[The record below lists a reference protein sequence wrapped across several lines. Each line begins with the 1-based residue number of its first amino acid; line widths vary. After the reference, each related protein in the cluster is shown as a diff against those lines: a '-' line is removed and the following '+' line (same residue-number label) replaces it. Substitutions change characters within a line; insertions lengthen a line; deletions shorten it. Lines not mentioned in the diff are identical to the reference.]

1 MDQVA
6 TIDVVNQPPTRNTS
20 KRLIDD
26 EVAVVTERG
35 EKGASSWKETVV
47 VVSEVIPIFDKLEA
61 MVTEVQRMV
70 KLVKQDLLNRSVQ
83 TSGAQDPTNIVLS
96 KAEPSNEELERKVIE
111 DVIEHMKGSFLRAA
125 RGTKAVNEV
134 DSSVSASAVEVQL
147 PLGRLPI
154 AIRHKRAHNDGTAD
168 DSNADKLTN
177 CNDPKLKQII
187 IENIQKDAPTSK
199 RAIQKAAELEF
210 GGTFDVVC
218 SPCEF
223 SFVISSQKY
232 CDGIKDE
239 VACFVFLQ
247 PPGTLAPK

>member
-1 MDQVA
+1 VA
-6 TIDVVNQPPTRNTS
+6 TIDVVNQPPSRNTS
-20 KRLIDD
+20 KLLIDD

-61 MVTEVQRMV
+61 LVTEVQRMV
-70 KLVKQDLLNRSVQ
+70 KLMKQDLLNRSVQ

-168 DSNADKLTN
+168 DADKLTN

-187 IENIQKDAPTSK
+187 LENIQKDAPTSK

-247 PPGTLAPK
+247 PPGTLTPK